1 MKEPRLISL
10 PPYTYVPGGPWPHPT
25 RSREGHL
32 FGVVHAPAEPIVNG
46 RWESS
51 ALYRRGVELFNCGYY
66 WEAHE
71 AWEPLWHAHGR
82 RGVIAD
88 VLRALIKLA
97 AAGVKVLEGRPGG
110 VRTHALRASALFAK
124 AREETGSYM
133 LGLDLDEWAE
143 RAAAL
148 AGGQLPV
155 QPPSVT
161 DVRPVFEF
169 QLEPRSQT

>member
-1 MKEPRLISL
+1 MED
-10 PPYTYVPGGPWPHPT
+10 
-25 RSREGHL
+25 
-32 FGVVHAPAEPIVNG
+32 G

-51 ALYRRGVELFNCGYY
+51 ALYLRGVELFNAGYY

-97 AAGVKVLEGRPGG
+97 AAGVKVLEGRPDG
-110 VRTHALRASALFAK
+110 VRTHAS
-124 AREETGSYM
+124 
-133 LGLDLDEWAE
+133 

-148 AGGQLPV
+148 FAQARAQAGSCQLGLNLDEWVDRAAFLAASPSPA
-155 QPPSVT
+155 QPPQDSE
-161 DVRPVFEF
+161 VRPVFGF
-169 QLEPRSQT
+169 RLEPRSRV